1 MNNGHFKARVRTIEE
16 GLEGRLTGTL
26 TIQYFTGTESNGL
39 LAGAIT
45 LPYEA
50 QGRAADIIRDRRAEN
65 YLLVEGALRIE
76 PPATDAPNHSVSLRI
91 FSAAPMEPLPVKAV
105 AMAA

>member
-16 GLEGRLTGTL
+16 GQEGRLTGTL
-26 TIQYFTGTESNGL
+26 TIQYFTGNDANGTA
-39 LAGAIT
+39 AGAIT

-50 QGRAADIIRDRRAEN
+50 HGRAADIIRDRRAES
-65 YLLVEGALRIE
+65 YILVEGALRIE
-76 PPATDAPNHSVSLRI
+76 PPTANSPNHSVLI
-91 FSAAPMEPLPVKAV
+91 KILSAAPMEPLPVKAV

>member
-1 MNNGHFKARVRTIEE
+1 MNYAHFKARVRTVEESQE
-16 GLEGRLTGTL
+16 GLLTGLL
-26 TIQYFTGTESNGL
+26 TIQYFTGADVNGAV
-39 LAGAIT
+39 AGAIT

-50 QGRAADIIRDRRAEN
+50 YGRAADTIRDHRAES

>member
-1 MNNGHFKARVRTIEE
+1 MNYAHFKARIRTVEE
-16 GLEGRLTGTL
+16 GQDGLLTGLL
-26 TIQYFTGTESNGL
+26 TIQYFTGTDANGAV
-39 LAGAIT
+39 AGAIT

-50 QGRAADIIRDRRAEN
+50 YGRAADTIRDRRAEN

-76 PPATDAPNHSVSLRI
+76 PPTADTPNHCVSIKIL
-91 FSAAPMEPLPVKAV
+91 SAAPMDSLPVKAV

>member
-1 MNNGHFKARVRTIEE
+1 MNNGHFKARIRTMEE
-16 GLEGRLTGTL
+16 GQDGSLTGTL

-45 LPYEA
+45 LPYEV
-50 QGRAADIIRDRRAEN
+50 QGWAADIIRDRRAES
-65 YLLVEGALRIE
+65 YILVEGALRIE
-76 PPATDAPNHSVSLRI
+76 PPTANSPNHSVLI
-91 FSAAPMEPLPVKAV
+91 KILSAVPMDPLPVKAV

>member
-1 MNNGHFKARVRTIEE
+1 MNYAHFKARIRTVEE
-16 GLEGRLTGTL
+16 GQDGLLTGLL
-26 TIQYFTGTESNGL
+26 TIQYFTGTDANGAV
-39 LAGAIT
+39 AGAIT

-50 QGRAADIIRDRRAEN
+50 HGRAADTIRDRRAEN

-76 PPATDAPNHSVSLRI
+76 PPVTDALNHSVSLRL
-91 FSAAPMEPLPVKAV
+91 FSAVPMDPLPVKAV

>member
-26 TIQYFTGTESNGL
+26 TIQYFTGNDANGTA
-39 LAGAIT
+39 AGAIT

-50 QGRAADIIRDRRAEN
+50 QGRAADIIRDRRTEN
-65 YLLVEGALRIE
+65 YLFVEGSLRIE
-76 PPATDAPNHSVSLRI
+76 PPTANSPNHSVLI
-91 FSAAPMEPLPVKAV
+91 KILSAVPMEPLPVKAV